1 MYRISPIGRKSNFH
15 SREKCLIG
23 LVLVTL
29 CFLCFGGI
37 FLLPDNFGGDRVLRV
52 YKHFQKAGPE
62 IFIPA
67 PPLAAHA
74 PHRSEDP
81 HFIGDRRRLEQKIRD
96 ELGDILDEPPA
107 AGEGGGDSGAGKG
120 QAPAPAQAPAPEH
133 QDEREAGGDHQA
145 ANPVLAAPVQGEGG
159 GGAAGSQS
167 SHPQASSGQQSVL
180 PLGGGGND
188 QAPDTLDATM
198 EERRQKVKEMME
210 HAWHNYKLYAW
221 GKNELRPL
229 SQRAHVGSIFG
240 SYDLGATI
248 VDGLDTLYIMGLEKE
263 YREGRDWI
271 ERKFSLDNISA
282 ELSVFET
289 NIRFVGGMLTL
300 YAFTGDPLYKEKAQ
314 HIADKLLPAFQTP
327 TGIPYALVNTK
338 TGVAKNYGWAS
349 GGSSILSEFGTL
361 HLEFAYLSDIT
372 GNPLYRERV
381 QTIRQVL
388 KEIEKPKGLYPN
400 FLNPKTG
407 KWGHAHVIGRLGR
420 QLL

>member
-81 HFIGDRRRLEQKIRD
+81 HFMGDRQRLEQKIRA

-133 QDEREAGGDHQA
+133 QEEREA
-145 ANPVLAAPVQGEGG
+145 ANPVLAAPVQGGEGG
-159 GGAAGSQS
+159 GAAAGSQS

-180 PLGGGGND
+180 PLGGGGNE

-198 EERRQKVKEMME
+198 EERRQKVKEV
-210 HAWHNYKLYAW
+210 
-221 GKNELRPL
+221 
-229 SQRAHVGSIFG
+229 SQ
-240 SYDLGATI
+240 
-248 VDGLDTLYIMGLEKE
+248 K
-263 YREGRDWI
+263 
-271 ERKFSLDNISA
+271 
-282 ELSVFET
+282 
-289 NIRFVGGMLTL
+289 
-300 YAFTGDPLYKEKAQ
+300 
-314 HIADKLLPAFQTP
+314 
-327 TGIPYALVNTK
+327 
-338 TGVAKNYGWAS
+338 
-349 GGSSILSEFGTL
+349 
-361 HLEFAYLSDIT
+361 
-372 GNPLYRERV
+372 
-381 QTIRQVL
+381 
-388 KEIEKPKGLYPN
+388 
-400 FLNPKTG
+400 
-407 KWGHAHVIGRLGR
+407 
-420 QLL
+420 